1 MTRELTF
8 GRRAAASGNPRSLV
22 VFLHGYGADGNDL
35 LGLADPLAMHLPD
48 TVFIAPNAPEDC
60 TANPFGY
67 QWFPIPSMGGST
79 VAEAEAG
86 LARAAED
93 LNAFLD
99 ARMAEE
105 GMTLAQTALVGFSQ
119 GTMMALHVAP
129 RRAAPVAAVVGF
141 SGRLLHPETFAAEMV
156 CAPPTQLIHGD
167 QDPLVPLAAMRE
179 ATTVMMEAGVE
190 VHSHV
195 SRGTAHG
202 IAPDG
207 LALALSFL
215 KDHIPG

>member
-1 MTRELTF
+1 MTRPLTY
-8 GRRAAASGNPRSLV
+8 GRHAAASGKARSLV
-22 VFLHGYGADGNDL
+22 VFLHGYGADGADL
-35 LGLADPLAMHLPD
+35 LGLADPLSLHLPD
-48 TVFIAPNAPEDC
+48 TEFIAPNAPEEC
-60 TANPFGY
+60 ASNPFGY
-67 QWFPIPSMGGST
+67 QWFPIPFIDGSSEEQ
-79 VAEAEAG
+79 AAQG

-105 GMTLAQTALVGFSQ
+105 GMSAAQTALVGFSQ

-129 RRAAPVAAVVGF
+129 RRAAPMAAVVGF
-141 SGRLLHPETFAAEMV
+141 SGRLMHPELFAEEMV

-167 QDPLVPLAAMRE
+167 EDPVVPLSSMRE
-179 ATTVMMEAGVE
+179 ATTVMMRAGVE

-195 SRGTAHG
+195 SRGTGHG

-215 KDHIPG
+215 KDRLPH

>member
-1 MTRELTF
+1 MTRDLTF
-8 GRRAAASGNPRSLV
+8 GRRAAASGTARSLV

-35 LGLADPLAMHLPD
+35 LGLADPLSMHLHD
-48 TVFIAPNAPEDC
+48 TVFIAPDAPEDC
-60 TANPFGY
+60 PSNPSGF
-67 QWFPIPSMGGST
+67 QWFPIPFIDGSS
-79 VAEAEAG
+79 VAKAEAG
-86 LARAAED
+86 LASAAED

-99 ARMAEE
+99 ARMADE
-105 GMTLAQTALVGFSQ
+105 GMTEAQTALVGFSQ

-167 QDPLVPLAAMRE
+167 QDPMVPIAAMRE
-179 ATTVMMEAGVE
+179 ATTVMMKAGIE
-190 VHSHV
+190 VYSHV
-195 SRGTAHG
+195 SRGTGHG

-215 KDHIPG
+215 KDRLPG

>member
-1 MTRELTF
+1 
-8 GRRAAASGNPRSLV
+8 
-22 VFLHGYGADGNDL
+22 
-35 LGLADPLAMHLPD
+35 
-48 TVFIAPNAPEDC
+48 
-60 TANPFGY
+60 
-67 QWFPIPSMGGST
+67 
-79 VAEAEAG
+79 
-86 LARAAED
+86 
-93 LNAFLD
+93 
-99 ARMAEE
+99 
-105 GMTLAQTALVGFSQ
+105 
-119 GTMMALHVAP
+119 
-129 RRAAPVAAVVGF
+129 
-141 SGRLLHPETFAAEMV
+141 MV